1 MQGQLNRWGNSL
13 AVRIP
18 KALAE
23 EAHLREGD
31 ALELSAE
38 AGQIKIKAVDRAVR
52 LAALL
57 DDITPDNLHRE
68 TDWGAPQ
75 GNEAW

>member
-23 EAHLREGD
+23 EARLREGD

-57 DDITPDNLHRE
+57 DDITPDNLHSV